1 METQS
6 RIHSQAQ
13 ESGRAEANFRLAAGH
28 LLRACGETHVGVQET
43 PQRYAKA
50 MMEMLSGYW
59 DMPENHVK
67 VFENVRSSSMITLKG
82 VQFVSFCEH
91 HLVPFFGTADIGY
104 LPNKESQQV
113 LGLSKLVRILRCFTN
128 RFQVQERIGEDFCD
142 FLNSHMEVDGV
153 ICVTK
158 AQHMCMTAR
167 GCKSFGTS
175 SNITAIRGAFNE
187 AAVRA
192 EFYSMTA

>member
-1 METQS
+1 METVD

-13 ESGRAEANFRLAAGH
+13 GKQAAGANFRLAAGH
-28 LLRACGETHVGVQET
+28 LLRACRENHVGVDET
-43 PQRYAKA
+43 PQRYERA

-59 DMPENHVK
+59 DMPEDHVK

-82 VQFVSFCEH
+82 IQFVSFCEH

-104 LPNKESQQV
+104 LPSKEKQQV
-113 LGLSKLVRILRCFTN
+113 LGLSKLVRIFRCFSN

-142 FLNSHMEVDGV
+142 FLESHMEVDGV

-167 GCKSFGTS
+167 GCKALGTS

-187 AAVRA
+187 APVRA
-192 EFYSMTA
+192 EFYSMTS